1 MEIKYRRINF
11 LTLLIL
17 GFFIAIVSIAA
28 YYFTLQIVHGEMKLK
43 NVKLAVSTIAPVKTI
58 RPITGRIGILISGE
72 NQNIPGNVTNN
83 DFIKGWQN
91 FFSSEKIS
99 YETVHEENLE
109 ANKIKY
115 DILVIPFNSP
125 VSEPE
130 ISRIGEFLS
139 NGGGLIA
146 CGECN
151 FRDEKGEIGQPTF
164 LNRILGITEVN
175 KIDQSIKSYVP
186 LTIKTN
192 SPLTIDVPLGAQ
204 MGLNTDDGCIRA
216 KIIENRTIQDGY
228 FYDAEVDKG
237 IPLSEIENS
246 TGLCHGTYG
255 KGRFVWL
262 GFNLS
267 SFTGDEFTQK
277 TYPKILRNALLWLAK
292 KPLAAIKTWPGDYR
306 TAAVISG
313 DIEFE
318 FSNVGNVTDVL
329 EKNHI
334 PGTFFILSDLAELNV
349 DWVRKM
355 AENGE
360 IGIHGD
366 EHTDFKDQNY
376 EIQLERLRKAKQ
388 VLEQISGQ
396 KITGFRPP
404 FGDYDENTVRALTK
418 IGINYLVLG
427 MEGGNDNE
435 PHFIRYLDDFMIMP
449 KPNQD
454 DYDLFNRDS
463 MTEPD
468 EIYAE
473 LKDEFDAINDL
484 GGLFVFTYHS
494 QILAVDTN
502 CQVITDLIDYIKSK
516 NVWIA
521 TWKAIGDWYRKKQ
534 NLTIALEEKD
544 NKQSIITL
552 TNQGTR
558 VIEDF
563 KVQIFPPDSALVP
576 QIKSDFKENLNGSFD
591 NGTGSYYISINKIT
605 PKTSRKITVTFGS

>member
-17 GFFIAIVSIAA
+17 GIFIAIVSIAA
-28 YYFTLQIVHGEMKLK
+28 YYFTLQIVHGEMRLK
-43 NVKLAVSTIAPVKTI
+43 NVKLAALVTSPAKII
-58 RPITGRIGILISGE
+58 RPINTRIGILISDDS
-72 NQNIPGNVTNN
+72 QNIPGTAFNN
-83 DFIKGWQN
+83 NFIKGWQS
-91 FFSSEKIS
+91 FFTSEKIS
-99 YETVHEENLE
+99 YDTLHGKDLA

-115 DILVIPFNSP
+115 DILILPFNSTI
-125 VSEPE
+125 SELE
-130 ISRIGEFLS
+130 ISRISEFLNS
-139 NGGGLIA
+139 GGGLIA
-146 CGECN
+146 CGECG

-164 LNRILGITEVN
+164 LNRILGITKIN
-175 KIDQSIKSYVP
+175 KIDESIKSYVP
-186 LTIKTN
+186 LTLKTS
-192 SPLTIDVPLGAQ
+192 SPLTLDIPMGAQ
-204 MGLNTDDGCIRA
+204 LGLNTDDGCIRA

-228 FYDAEVDKG
+228 FYDSEVDKG

-262 GFNLS
+262 GFNIS

-277 TYPKILRNALLWLAK
+277 TYHKVLRNALLWLAK
-292 KPLAAIKTWPGDYR
+292 KPLASIKTWPGDYR

-313 DIEFE
+313 DIEYE
-318 FSNVGNVTDVL
+318 FSNVGNVIEVL
-329 EKNHI
+329 EKNKI
-334 PGTFFILSDLAELNV
+334 QGSFFILSDLAELNV

-360 IGIHGD
+360 IGLHGD

-396 KITGFRPP
+396 KIIGFRPP
-404 FGDYDENTVRALTK
+404 FGNYDENTVRALTK

-427 MEGGNDNE
+427 MEGGTDIE

-468 EIYAE
+468 EIFAE

-502 CQVITDLIDYIKSK
+502 CQVITDLIDYMKSK

-521 TWKAIGDWYRKKQ
+521 TWKAIADWYRKKQ
-534 NLTIALEEKD
+534 NLTIALEEEN
-544 NKQSIITL
+544 NKYSIITL
-552 TNQGTR
+552 SNQGTR
-558 VIEDF
+558 AIEDF
-563 KVQIFPPDSALVP
+563 KVQIFPPDIASVP
-576 QIKSDFKENLNGSFD
+576 QIKSDFKEDLECSFD
-591 NGTGSYYISINKIT
+591 KESGSYYISINKIN
-605 PKTSRKITVTFGS
+605 PKTSRRIIISFGS

>member
-1 MEIKYRRINF
+1 MEMKYRRINF

-17 GFFIAIVSIAA
+17 GILIAIVSIAA

-43 NVKLAVSTIAPVKTI
+43 NVKLAVATAAPVKTI
-58 RPITGRIGILISGE
+58 RRINGEIGILISDN
-72 NQNIPGNVTNN
+72 NQHTQGTVATN
-83 DFIKGWQN
+83 DFINGWQS
-91 FFSSEKIS
+91 FLTSEKIS
-99 YETVHEENLE
+99 YDSVSEKDFEG
-109 ANKIKY
+109 NKIRY
-115 DILVIPFNSP
+115 DIIILPSNP
-125 VSEPE
+125 LLSELA
-130 ISRIGEFLS
+130 ISRITEFL
-139 NGGGLIA
+139 NDGGGLIA
-146 CGECN
+146 VGDCGVMEEN
-151 FRDEKGEIGQPTF
+151 GEIRQPTF
-164 LNRILGITEVN
+164 LNRVLGITEIY

-186 LTIKTN
+186 LTLKTN

-204 MGLNTDDGCIRA
+204 LGMNTDYGCIRA

-228 FYDAEVDKG
+228 FYDSEVDKG

-262 GFNLS
+262 GFNIF

-277 TYPKILRNALLWLAK
+277 TYPKILRNALLWLTK
-292 KPLAAIKTWPGDYR
+292 KPLATVKTWPGDYHS
-306 TAAVISG
+306 ASVISG

-329 EKNHI
+329 EENHLQ
-334 PGTFFILSDLAELNV
+334 GTFFILSDLAELNV

-376 EIQLERLRKAKQ
+376 ELQLERLRKAKQ

-396 KITGFRPP
+396 KIIGFRPP
-404 FGDYDENTVRALTK
+404 FGNYDENTVRALTK

-427 MEGGNDNE
+427 MEGGTDVE

-502 CQVITDLIDYIKSK
+502 SQVITDLIDYIKSE

-521 TWKAIGDWYRKKQ
+521 TWKAIADWYRKKQ
-534 NLTIALEEKD
+534 NLVIALEEKD
-544 NKQSIITL
+544 NKQSVITL

-558 VIEDF
+558 AIEDF
-563 KVQIFPPDSALVP
+563 KVQIFPPDIASVP
-576 QIKSDFKENLNGSFD
+576 QIKSDFKEDLNCSFD
-591 NGTGSYYISINKIT
+591 TETNSYYISINKIT
-605 PKTSRKITVTFGS
+605 PKTSRKIIITFGS